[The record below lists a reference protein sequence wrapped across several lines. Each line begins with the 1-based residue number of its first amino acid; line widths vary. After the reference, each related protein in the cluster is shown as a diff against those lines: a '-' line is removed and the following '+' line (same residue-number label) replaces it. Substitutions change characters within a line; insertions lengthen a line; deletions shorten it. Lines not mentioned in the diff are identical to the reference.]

1 MSRNLH
7 FVAAGNLTTRLDLV
21 TLLQVLITGDDPFT
35 KVEGIK
41 IQAIAKIVGTS
52 LTVRLASTEDGKL
65 ALPCLLANSQHV
77 SGGNVI
83 AKLLVAAYGHTLY
96 PQAPYS
102 PDKRYR
108 AAQIDAWLDYSTAEL
123 QHRQVQAMLPGMICG
138 LFLQMRVCMPSSRST
153 CVPKAVVPSL

>member
-1 MSRNLH
+1 ML
-7 FVAAGNLTTRLDLV
+7 

-35 KVEGIK
+35 HVEGIK
-41 IQAIAKIVGTS
+41 VQAIAKFVGIS
-52 LTVRLASTEDGKL
+52 LTVRSASTEDGKL
-65 ALPCLLANSQHV
+65 ALPCLLANSQQV

-102 PDKRYR
+102 SDKRYR

-123 QHRQVQAMLPGMICG
+123 HHRQVQALHPDMICG
-138 LFLQMRVCMPSSRST
+138 LLSKYT
-153 CVPKAVVPSL
+153 CTCSAQGQPLSQKLLYSAYRETCLYDFAC